1 MEDKKIITVLDAETN
16 EKIEL
21 ELVEEINLNDMRYV
35 LLAPTDNDEDAYI
48 YKIVNVD
55 GKDTYEMVESEEEF
69 NAVVEEYDKLFDETM
84 NQ

>member
-21 ELVEEINLNDMRYV
+21 ELVEEIILNDVKYV

-55 GKDTYEMVESEEEF
+55 GKDTYEMVENEEEF

-84 NQ
+84 NE

>member
-55 GKDTYEMVESEEEF
+55 SKDTYEMVESEEEF

-84 NQ
+84 NE

>member
-55 GKDTYEMVESEEEF
+55 GKDTYEMVDDEEEF

-84 NQ
+84 NE